1 MKARKLIEEK
11 IQLKK
16 LATEPDKPVKNPSQ
30 KIDELQLELLRAQ
43 LALLKEGK
51 RCIVMME
58 GTDTAGKGGIIRR
71 LTRHLDPRSAHVWP
85 IGAPARW
92 EQSRHYLFRFWQKLP
107 EPGEITIFDRSW
119 YGRVLVERVEG
130 FATEAEWKRAFELF
144 NAFDVDVGVRDIA
157 ATIDLI
163 RKDPGCSG
171 KVGAVGFCL
180 GGLLAFQ
187 TATRTDIDASVAYYG
202 VGIENRVEG
211 VAKLTKPLM
220 LHIAEEDQ
228 FVPETAQGVIL
239 AALKNHPLV
248 TIHTYPGRDHAFA
261 RVGGQHYDEAD
272 ARLANGRTLTFF
284 QQHLD

>member
-16 LATEPDKPVKNPSQ
+16 LATEPDKPVKNPSR

-130 FATEAEWKRAFELF
+130 FATEAEWKRAYRELNEFERQLT
-144 NAFDVDVGVRDIA
+144 DDGVILIKIFLHLSKEAQYNRFMERIKEPTKRWKLTVA
-157 ATIDLI
+157 DLKS
-163 RKDPGCSG
+163 RRFWKDYQQAYEDMLN
-171 KVGAVGFCL
+171 K
-180 GGLLAFQ
+180 
-187 TATRTDIDASVAYYG
+187 TATRNAPWYLIPADDKDAARIMALATIADGLKKHVDPERVNLLEPAVMTAIIEEFGEDVLRNERGWSVRG
-202 VGIENRVEG
+202 
-211 VAKLTKPLM
+211 KS
-220 LHIAEEDQ
+220 D
-228 FVPETAQGVIL
+228 
-239 AALKNHPLV
+239 
-248 TIHTYPGRDHAFA
+248 
-261 RVGGQHYDEAD
+261 
-272 ARLANGRTLTFF
+272 
-284 QQHLD
+284 

>member
-16 LATEPDKPVKNPSQ
+16 LATEPDKPVKNPSK

-130 FATEAEWKRAFELF
+130 FATEAEWKRAYRELNEFERQLT
-144 NAFDVDVGVRDIA
+144 DDGVILIKIFLHLSKEAQYNRFMERIKEPTKRWKLTVA
-157 ATIDLI
+157 DLKS
-163 RKDPGCSG
+163 RRFWKDYQQAYEDMLN
-171 KVGAVGFCL
+171 K
-180 GGLLAFQ
+180 
-187 TATRTDIDASVAYYG
+187 TATRNAPWYLIPADDKDAARIMALATIADGLKKHVDPERVNLLEPAVMTAIIEEFGEDVLRNERGWSVRG
-202 VGIENRVEG
+202 
-211 VAKLTKPLM
+211 KS
-220 LHIAEEDQ
+220 D
-228 FVPETAQGVIL
+228 
-239 AALKNHPLV
+239 
-248 TIHTYPGRDHAFA
+248 
-261 RVGGQHYDEAD
+261 
-272 ARLANGRTLTFF
+272 
-284 QQHLD
+284 